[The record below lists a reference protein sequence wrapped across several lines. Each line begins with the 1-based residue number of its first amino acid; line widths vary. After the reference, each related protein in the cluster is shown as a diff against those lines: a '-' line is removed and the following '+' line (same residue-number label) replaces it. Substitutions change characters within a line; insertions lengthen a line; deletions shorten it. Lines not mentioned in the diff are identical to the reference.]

1 MPAPLPTP
9 LEAARLLSQRQLHA
23 QALPAYRALAR
34 QGVEVTAELAGTLM
48 AMGDTTGALQVLD
61 DALAS
66 SPEQAR
72 TWLLRALVHLQRGA
86 WYPALADLDRCLA
99 LAPELLPARQK
110 RAALH
115 LQLDQ
120 LDEARED
127 FKAITALQPGDA
139 MAHANIGIIH
149 LRNQQFAAALEHLL
163 HARKLAPSH
172 PQIQHS
178 LANALAGCG
187 RLTEALSLFVRLEQ
201 QYPGRHGILADH
213 ALALLAAGQTHAA
226 RQRYRQVL
234 QQAPADA
241 WSLMGSYLC
250 EQLAA
255 SAGSDT
261 CLMDYASQLH
271 QPIEPVAA
279 AQCRQWLALA
289 LSHPQLR
296 SDPLGKSTL
305 GGQQSRLLD
314 LEPGSPFHAVRTV
327 LEDATTR
334 YAAHIARAAQP
345 HSWHR
350 GLPAR
355 RRLQAWITVLPGNG
369 GHQRPHIH
377 PAGWASGVLYLDAG
391 NDAGPGGQL
400 VFGHAPDHLDLR
412 IPAHEHR
419 YQPEDGQLV
428 MFPSYFL
435 HHTTPYNGQRP
446 RVCIAFD
453 VVPA

>member
-1 MPAPLPTP
+1 MPNPLQTQ

-23 QALPAYRALAR
+23 QALPAYRMLAQ
-34 QGVEVTAELAGTLM
+34 QGLEVTAELAGTLM
-48 AMGDTTGALQVLD
+48 ALGDGSSALQVLS
-61 DALAS
+61 DALATA
-66 SPEQAR
+66 PDQAR
-72 TWLLRALVHLQRGA
+72 TWLLRALVHLQRGD
-86 WYPALADLDRCLA
+86 WYPALADLDHCLS
-99 LAPELLPARQK
+99 LAPALLPARQK
-110 RAALH
+110 RATLH

-127 FKAITALQPGDA
+127 FKAIIALQPADG
-139 MAHANIGIIH
+139 MAHANVGIIH
-149 LRNQQFAAALEHLL
+149 LRNQQFSDALAYLL
-163 HARKLAPSH
+163 QARALTPSN

-178 LANALAGCG
+178 LANALAGCE
-187 RLTEALSLFVRLEQ
+187 RLTEALPLYSDLEQ
-201 QYPGRHGILADH
+201 RHPGQHGIIADH
-213 ALALLAAGQTHAA
+213 ALALLAAGQTQAA
-226 RQRYRQVL
+226 QQRYRQVL

-255 SAGSDT
+255 PAATGDS
-261 CLMDYASQLH
+261 LMNYAHQLH
-271 QPIEPVAA
+271 QPVDPLSG
-279 AQCRQWLALA
+279 AQCRHWLGLA

-296 SDPLGKSTL
+296 SDPMGKSTQ

-314 LEPGSPFHAVRTV
+314 LQPGSAFQDVHA
-327 LEDATTR
+327 LLQSATLR
-334 YAAHIARAAQP
+334 YVSHIAQAARP

-350 GLPAR
+350 GVPGR
-355 RRLQAWITVLPGNG
+355 WRLQAWITVLAGNG

-391 NDAGPGGQL
+391 NDGASGGQL
-400 VFGHAPDHLDLR
+400 VFGHAPDHLHLDV
-412 IPAHEHR
+412 PVHEHR
-419 YQPEDGQLV
+419 IQPVDGELV